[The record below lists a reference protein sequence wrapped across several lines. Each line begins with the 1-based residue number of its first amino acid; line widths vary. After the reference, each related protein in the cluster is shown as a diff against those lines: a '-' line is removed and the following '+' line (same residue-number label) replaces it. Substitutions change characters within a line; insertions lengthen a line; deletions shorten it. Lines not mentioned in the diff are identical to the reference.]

1 MNVVH
6 NENERSE
13 EVAEALPDVRVTAID
28 HLWSDHNHILLHVSK
43 SDFGPTPFKLFH
55 SRLLRDSFDEVIKT
69 ELPKLEEYSF
79 GRKLLSHEKFRLL
92 KSRIKQWHSET
103 KTSDC
108 VNKHDNLRLTKSIE
122 EKIETVLRMMMTA
135 RVKWDIEEKFKDHDL
150 NVDFP
155 PFVNSSGLCA
165 LDRDSLETPISLD
178 EVKNAVWDCGSSKAL
193 GPDGACLSSSRAS
206 VLVNGSP
213 TSEFSIKRALKQGCL
228 LSPFLFILIMEGLHK
243 ALFTAV
249 SSGLIRGVKFDSPEV
264 TISHLFYA
272 DDVIITS
279 EWNANDLDNI
289 IRVLQVYYLALSLKI
304 NIQKSNVYGI
314 GVSDVDVSFVTSNS
328 GCALGSFHF
337 TYLGLPIGF
346 NMSLTSSWQVPESVL
361 NSLERSREMF
371 YKGVLKLLT
380 SPSPKVALEV
390 VIAQERALVIV
401 IKALHVQESGFDNDG
416 CIFKSTWARIVGSSN
431 FLHSDNFI
439 HNSFFRFQVG
449 CDTRI
454 RFWKDTWVGDY
465 PFNIRYNRLYRLES
479 EKDCLIIDSIDHGQW
494 R

>member
-55 SRLLRDSFDEVIKT
+55 SRLLHDSFDEVIKM
-69 ELPKLEEYSF
+69 ELPKLEEYNF
-79 GRKLLSHEKFRLL
+79 GRKLLSHEKFHLL
-92 KSRIKQWHSET
+92 KARIKQWHSET
-103 KTSDC
+103 KTYDC
-108 VNKHDNLRLTKSIE
+108 VTKHDNLRLINSIE
-122 EKIETVLRMMMTA
+122 EKIETVLRMMMTEELLNFF
-135 RVKWDIEEKFKDHDL
+135 KEKFKDHDL

-165 LDRDSLETPISLD
+165 LNRDSLETPIPLD
-178 EVKNAVWDCGSSKAL
+178 EVKNADYIKVNILEYVNIFLDTGSLPHGSNSSFFTLIPKVDFEKAFDSVSWKYLYFFLLNLGFGSKWRSWIR
-193 GPDGACLSSSRAS
+193 ACLSSSRAS

-213 TSEFSIKRALKQGCL
+213 TLEFSIKRALKQGCP

-328 GCALGSFHF
+328 GCALGSFRF

-371 YKGVLKLLT
+371 YKGGSHEARKLAWIKWKNVLF
-380 SPSPKVALEV
+380 SY
-390 VIAQERALVIV
+390 
-401 IKALHVQESGFDNDG
+401 DNG
-416 CIFKSTWARIVGSSN
+416 GLN
-431 FLHSDNFI
+431 
-439 HNSFFRFQVG
+439 
-449 CDTRI
+449 
-454 RFWKDTWVGDY
+454 
-465 PFNIRYNRLYRLES
+465 
-479 EKDCLIIDSIDHGQW
+479 IDSLKAFNLAFSKSGIGGCY
-494 R
+494 RTRTCSGL